1 VENLMNYPG
10 SAELGEE
17 ARHNAGSK
25 PLQRPD
31 PLIKVWDVAYVMFEK
46 PDLEKQLDFLQ
57 DFGMVLSERSDNTMY
72 LRGCGPSP
80 WFYRVTRGAHSR
92 FSGAGFEVRSREE
105 LETISAATGLGIEA
119 IEEPGGGERVR
130 LTDPDGFLVDIVYGR
145 EKLERL
151 ACREQLFDVNT
162 PGEKRRVNRRISTE
176 PAPSPLERLGHLVLA
191 VTDFQASSDWY
202 MRHLGVIPTDVQ
214 CLSDGSPALAFTR
227 CDRGEVPADHHTV
240 VLVQNIAPS
249 CMHTAY
255 ETLDLDSVG
264 QGSQYLH
271 WKGWKHY
278 WGIGRHILGS
288 QIFDYWKD
296 PFGDEL
302 EHYADGDMFD
312 ASHPTGYHPLE
323 PGSLWSWGEDAPAPP
338 TPPLKAVF
346 KILLG
351 LQKDGPSRSMLG
363 KMRAALSLPARPWSR

>member
-1 VENLMNYPG
+1 MSDLINYPG
-10 SAELGEE
+10 AAEHNEE
-17 ARHNAGSK
+17 ARRNAGSK
-25 PLQRPD
+25 PLQRPE
-31 PLIKVWDVAYVMFEK
+31 PLVKVWDVAYVMFEK
-46 PDLEKQLDFLQ
+46 PDLDKQLAFLQ
-57 DFGMVLSERSDNTMY
+57 DFGMVLEERKDDSMY

-80 WFYRVTRGAHSR
+80 WFYKATTGTRSR
-92 FSGAGFEVRSREE
+92 FLGAGFEVQSRDG
-105 LETISAATGLGIEA
+105 LDTVSRATGIGIEP
-119 IEEPGGGERVR
+119 IDEPGGGERVR

-145 EKLERL
+145 QPVDRL
-151 ACREQLFDVNT
+151 SSREQLFDVNT
-162 PGEKRRVNRRISTE
+162 PADKRRVNRRVSTQPE
-176 PAPSPLERLGHLVLA
+176 PSPLERLGHFVLG
-191 VTDFQASSDWY
+191 VTDFQVSTDWY

-214 CLSDGSPALAFTR
+214 CLADGSPALAFTR
-227 CDRGEVPADHHTV
+227 CDRGDTPADHHTV

-255 ETLDLDSVG
+255 ETFDLDSVG

-288 QIFDYWKD
+288 QIFDYWND

-312 ASHPTGYHPLE
+312 ASHPTEYHPLD
-323 PGSLWSWGEDAPAPP
+323 PGSLWSWGEDAPPPP
-338 TPPLKAVF
+338 TPPFKAIL

-351 LQKDGPSRSMLG
+351 LQKDGPSKSTLG
-363 KMRAALSLPARPWSR
+363 KMRAALSLKARPWA